1 MLRSSFDLLTEKA
14 KQLETASDP
23 DDALLSWAREVIA
36 FAHSHQWVIAPIMG
50 AIEDEDSALHASCVE
65 LRAAGTALLAR
76 AQMQGSARADMDG
89 AELFD
94 LIAALTWL
102 REQPSHAPRADRLF
116 SMIASSTLADRNT
129 GRRLDTL
136 VPEQEKGTSR

>member
-1 MLRSSFDLLTEKA
+1 
-14 KQLETASDP
+14 
-23 DDALLSWAREVIA
+23 
-36 FAHSHQWVIAPIMG
+36 
-50 AIEDEDSALHASCVE
+50 
-65 LRAAGTALLAR
+65 
-76 AQMQGSARADMDG
+76 MDG